1 MSEPKTG
8 TTAVADFVW
17 VHLPA
22 AVSRLSVTLGFA
34 LRDGDY
40 LRAWPPAAI
49 VMPPAALLV
58 GALLGAVHPGP
69 TYTFSAIAIGV
80 LAVVA
85 GLGAGLGCWAWLG
98 FVLADLFLGNRS
110 TLPGFAG
117 YGFGTQRLMQ
127 GYLPLAVSY
136 LVLAVLLVLAPVL
149 ARGLALR
156 TTAVLRAH
164 RGVARTVELALSAVL
179 FAVLTY
185 AWTQA
190 TAFLIRPLWS
200 FSGETPTTA
209 AIQPLQQ
216 HAVALAVAAFCAGAC
231 RGALA
236 MLAADRAPITPTS
249 PRQDRGHSSA
259 RTILRIATVP
269 IQAAFLTLL
278 MAGLIA
284 SPSQGTLVWLA
295 LCVILY
301 ARLLLIPRIPV
312 YPALIRRIPL
322 LARLAVAVAL
332 SYLLATLLVEPAAQ
346 RGETS
351 FVSTLV
357 VLLLS
362 LAAASL
368 LMPAPPPT
376 PTTRPAHPTGPSPTT
391 PGASPPAVPPR
402 HGPETP
408 TGSTGPAQ
416 TTMNKGP
423 PGALRHWVYRS
434 TSAGTITG
442 GLLAATAP
450 SAAADNCST
459 LSDCSA
465 GVKIA
470 LGLAALGLVLVGAAL
485 VAEVLAETMASGF
498 ELGEVLETAQMAR
511 DTQAAAG
518 GMTLVASEE
527 TAAAATLAE
536 VDASIVGQAAVGG
549 TVTAESTIGSGA
561 VPAGSK
567 LARVLQAI
575 NTGFNATVPRSSTAA
590 LQVIDDAT
598 ASVGLEPGI
607 GLGATAR
614 GSLALMNKGGITTFI
629 FNNGQILIMKGA
641 QVLLNLI

>member
-17 VHLPA
+17 VRLPA

-49 VMPPAALLV
+49 VMPLAALLV

-85 GLGAGLGCWAWLG
+85 GLGAGLGSWAWLG

-110 TLPGFAG
+110 TLPGFG
-117 YGFGTQRLMQ
+117 SYGFGTQRLVQ

-156 TTAVLRAH
+156 TTAVLHAH

-200 FSGETPTTA
+200 FSGDAPTTA

-216 HAVALAVAAFCAGAC
+216 HAVALAVAALCAGAC

-236 MLAADRAPITPTS
+236 VLAAHRAPSTPTAS
-249 PRQDRGHSSA
+249 RHDRGQSGT
-259 RTILRIATVP
+259 RTILHIATVP

-284 SPSQGTLVWLA
+284 SAAQGTLVWLA
-295 LCVILY
+295 LCAILY
-301 ARLLLIPRIPV
+301 ARVLLIPRIPV
-312 YPALIRRIPL
+312 YPALIRRVPL
-322 LARLAVAVAL
+322 LARLAAAVAL
-332 SYLLATLLVEPAAQ
+332 SYLLASLFVEPAAQ
-346 RGETS
+346 HGETS

-362 LAAASL
+362 LATASL

-376 PTTRPAHPTGPSPTT
+376 PTTRPAHPTWPSPTT
-391 PGASPPAVPPR
+391 PGASPPAMPPR

-408 TGSTGPAQ
+408 TGPTGPAQ

-423 PGALRHWVYRS
+423 PRALRRWAYRA

-450 SAAADNCST
+450 PAAADNCST

-470 LGLAALGLVLVGAAL
+470 LGLAALGLVLIGAAL
-485 VAEVLAETMASGF
+485 IADVLAGAAAEGIEVAEAFEAAETAEAAEATIGRAALRKSIDYRQVF
-498 ELGEVLETAQMAR
+498 FQANPATEGEVVVHHAVEQQVLRRYPGVFTE
-511 DTQAAAG
+511 
-518 GMTLVASEE
+518 SEMH
-527 TAAAATLAE
+527 TLANLRGIPKGE
-536 VDASIVGQAAVGG
+536 INNRIHLGVIR
-549 TVTAESTIGSGA
+549 
-561 VPAGSK
+561 K
-567 LARVLQAI
+567 LWNRFYKAFPKPTKEQLIDWATHIDGRHGHL
-575 NTGFNATVPRSSTAA
+575 FNPPIR
-590 LQVIDDAT
+590 
-598 ASVGLEPGI
+598 
-607 GLGATAR
+607 
-614 GSLALMNKGGITTFI
+614 
-629 FNNGQILIMKGA
+629 
-641 QVLLNLI
+641 